1 MTKVEQHI
9 IEFAKAHPLF
19 TPADLYNSNKE
30 ISRQYMQWSL
40 VQLVSKGT
48 ISRVKRGLYKI
59 AEKPL
64 FSYEVK
70 EGTKQLHAFLKEA
83 FPHAPFCIYDGECLS
98 PLQHHLSYNAL
109 TYVETDRTVAEAV
122 FHTLQDKRYK
132 VFYKPDKEEFYKY
145 IDISTPAIIV
155 KPMVSDSPLTIT
167 DGVPGPTL
175 EKLLVDIRRDKDF
188 DYLAGEES
196 SRMLENAFNMFT
208 VNTTKLLRY
217 AGRRGVRK
225 EIENEIRGL
234 NHDKYDSKT
243 QCAPERE

>member
-9 IEFAKAHPLF
+9 IEFAKASPLF
-19 TPADLYNSNKE
+19 TTAALYNSSKE

-64 FSYEVK
+64 FSYEIK
-70 EGTKQLHAFLKEA
+70 EGTRKLYSLLKEA
-83 FPHAPFCIYDGECLS
+83 FPYAPFCVYDGECLS

-109 TYVETDRTVAEAV
+109 TYIETDKIVSETV
-122 FHTLQDKRYK
+122 FHTLQEKGYK
-132 VFYKPDKEEFYKY
+132 VFYKPGKEEFYKY
-145 IDISTPAIIV
+145 IDISNPAIIV
-155 KPMVSDSPLTIT
+155 KPMVSDSPLMTI
-167 DGVPGPTL
+167 DGVPGPSL

-196 SRMLENAFNMFT
+196 SRMLENAFNMFP

-217 AGRRGVRK
+217 AGRRGVRT
-225 EIENEIRGL
+225 EIENEMKGL
-234 NHDKYDSKT
+234 NHD
-243 QCAPERE
+243 E